1 MTRVAIIKTSDRF
14 DGVSRAIDLL
24 GLGAE
29 ASGKGVLIKPNFN
42 TADPYPGSTHNDTL
56 TALINKLREM
66 GAASITVG
74 DRSGPTSTARTF
86 EDKGIHAL
94 TERLGAGL
102 VNFET
107 MPEERWEHIQPVGS
121 HWRRGFHF
129 AKPVLESD
137 FVVSTCCL
145 KTHGFGGGFT
155 ISLKNTIGMLHK
167 KNMSELHTSLW
178 SMKKMIAEANVPYSP
193 ALIVVDALEAFVDK
207 GPMKGPVKSA
217 GLFIAGMDRVA
228 VDAAGVAVLKLI
240 GSNRNI
246 MERPVFGQEQIARAV
261 ELGLGVSGPGE
272 MELVSDDQEGGE
284 AVRQIGD
291 VLRQG

>member
-1 MTRVAIIKTSDRF
+1 
-14 DGVSRAIDLL
+14 
-24 GLGAE
+24 
-29 ASGKGVLIKPNFN
+29 
-42 TADPYPGSTHNDTL
+42 
-56 TALINKLREM
+56 
-66 GAASITVG
+66 
-74 DRSGPTSTARTF
+74 
-86 EDKGIHAL
+86 
-94 TERLGAGL
+94 
-102 VNFET
+102 
-107 MPEERWEHIQPVGS
+107 MPKERWEQFQPDGN
-121 HWRRGFHF
+121 HWRRGFQF

-137 FVVSTCCL
+137 FVVNTCCL

-167 KNMSELHTSLW
+167 KNMSEFHTSLL
-178 SMKKMIAEANVPYSP
+178 SMKKMIAEANVPHSP

-217 GLFIAGMDRVA
+217 GLIIAGVDRVA

-246 MERPVFGQEQIARAV
+246 MGRPVFRQEQIARAV

-272 MELVSDDQEGGE
+272 MELVSDDPEGGE
-284 AVRQIGD
+284 AVGLISD